1 MPPENP
7 AVRDLIFGIVD
18 RKIKKH
24 GKNTKLYFDLICKDT
39 LYLSD
44 TGQRPKPSAS
54 STLENSLLI
63 KLSSLKKKN
72 IQGVP
77 KKTRISEN
85 V

>member
-1 MPPENP
+1 MLPGNLT
-7 AVRDLIFGIVD
+7 VRDLIFGRVH
-18 RKIKKH
+18 RKIKNKNH
-24 GKNTKLYFDLICKDT
+24 GKNIKFFLDMICNDT

-72 IQGVP
+72 IY
-77 KKTRISEN
+77 
-85 V
+85 